1 MKTYPFPEPVI
12 IDAEVFTQLPER
24 FRKSGEYSYWAE
36 KNRGGN
42 TVDSFLEGPSFDREG
57 NLWFVDIPFG
67 RIFRASPSGEVDLIT
82 EYDGQPNGL
91 KIHRD
96 GSIYVADYQNGILRL
111 DPRTRELEPV
121 LRDCDTE
128 GFKGCNDLFFDQQG
142 RLYFT
147 DQGQTGLHD
156 PSGRVFRWDG
166 RRLDCLIDN
175 VPSPNGLV
183 FDYIEKNLMI
193 AVTRANAVWRLPI
206 SSSGRVN
213 KAGLFVQL
221 SGGRAGPD
229 GLALTDSNGLV
240 VCQTGMG
247 LVWVHDELG
256 RPIAVIRSPLGLGTT
271 NCAFGGESLGTLYI
285 TESDTGTILIANFP
299 EHLNIHGKPMY
310 SHT

>member
-1 MKTYPFPEPVI
+1 M
-12 IDAEVFTQLPER
+12 
-24 FRKSGEYSYWAE
+24 S
-36 KNRGGN
+36 
-42 TVDSFLEGPSFDREG
+42 
-57 NLWFVDIPFG
+57 
-67 RIFRASPSGEVDLIT
+67 IF
-82 EYDGQPNGL
+82 
-91 KIHRD
+91 KK
-96 GSIYVADYQNGILRL
+96 GILTL
-111 DPRTRELEPV
+111 TTV
-121 LRDCDTE
+121 LLSSTVSAETLTIE
-128 GFKGCNDLFFDQQG
+128 GGGASSTTGLVPQSLAPYSSKGCNDLFFDQQG

-156 PSGRVFRWDG
+156 PAGRVFRWDG
-166 RRLDCLIDN
+166 RRLDCLIDK

-213 KAGLFVQL
+213 KAGLFVQF

-256 RPIAVIRSPLGLGTT
+256 RPIAVIRSPRGLGTT
-271 NCAFGGESLGTLYI
+271 NCAFGGESLEALYI
-285 TESDTGTILIANFP
+285 TESDTGTILIATFP

-310 SHT
+310 SHA